1 MSRPQLDS
9 PLDSSAAL
17 DLSAMPAE
25 GELVRVGSGSAA
37 RAPVNRVEL
46 RARLCGVGMWTPAY
60 ADFDAWVAA
69 GLPDDLHVASA
80 DAAPPP
86 ALLLHPRLRR
96 RTSTL
101 TRATVTAVEAALA
114 GSGVAIDQVRFVLVS
129 SFGEIETT
137 VELLAQLGEPGGPVS
152 PTKFHNSVHNT
163 ATGYLSI
170 ASGNNRESTAL
181 AGGPHNLEI
190 GLLEA
195 LAGLA
200 ETGEDVVLLF
210 AEELLPRPFERSD
223 ADPTF
228 AVALHLKAGSSLGE
242 SGLELRVSNRT
253 RGPHS
258 LGAIAA
264 PSLPTMVA
272 AHSASLPC
280 SPIIE
285 LLRAVVGLRG
295 GDLAISKR
303 SILLAPG
310 SDHAGADG
318 SAVETEWTASL
329 HPLEST

>member
-1 MSRPQLDS
+1 MSRSQRDS
-9 PLDSSAAL
+9 PLESVATL
-17 DLSAMPAE
+17 AE
-25 GELVRVGSGSAA
+25 GEPVRVGAGSTVRAA
-37 RAPVNRVEL
+37 AARVEL

-69 GLPDDLHVASA
+69 GLPDDLHITNASS
-80 DAAPPP
+80 APPP

-101 TRATVTAVEAALA
+101 TRAAVTALEAALA
-114 GSGVAIDQVRFVLVS
+114 SSGVSIDQVRFVLVS

-137 VELLAQLGEPGGPVS
+137 VELLAQLGEPEGPVS

-163 ATGYLSI
+163 ATGYMSI
-170 ASGNNRESTAL
+170 ASGNHRESTAL

-228 AVALHLKAGSSLGE
+228 AVALHLRALTAPACE
-242 SGLELRVSNRT
+242 AAGLELRVTSRT
-253 RGPHS
+253 RGPQS
-258 LGAIAA
+258 PGAVAA

-272 AHSASLPC
+272 
-280 SPIIE
+280 PIVE
-285 LLRAVVGLRG
+285 LLRAVAGLRE
-295 GDLAISKR
+295 GDLAVSKR
-303 SILLAPG
+303 VILLA
-310 SDHAGADG
+310 GAAT

-329 HPLEST
+329 HPVHPT

>member
-1 MSRPQLDS
+1 MIRPQLDS
-9 PLDSSAAL
+9 PLESAAAL
-17 DLSAMPAE
+17 GPPALGE
-25 GELVRVGSGSAA
+25 GEPVRGGSGVAA
-37 RAPVNRVEL
+37 RAGAVRVEL
-46 RARLCGVGMWTPAY
+46 RARLCGVGLWTPAY

-69 GLPDDLHVASA
+69 GLPDDLYVATNASL
-80 DAAPPP
+80 PPP
-86 ALLLHPRLRR
+86 AQLLHPRLRR

-101 TRATVTAVEAALA
+101 TRAAVTAVEAALA
-114 GSGVAIDQVRFVLVS
+114 NSGVAIDQVRFVLVS

-137 VELLAQLGEPGGPVS
+137 VELLAQLGEPEGPVS

-200 ETGEDVVLLF
+200 ENGEDVVLIF

-228 AVALHLKAGSSLGE
+228 AVALHLRSSMGADE
-242 SGLELRVSNRT
+242 SGFELRVTSRT

-258 LGAIAA
+258 PAAVSA

-272 AHSASLPC
+272 
-280 SPIIE
+280 PIIE
-285 LLRAVVGLRG
+285 LLRAVAGLREG
-295 GDLAISKR
+295 NLAVSKR
-303 SILLAPG
+303 VILLAP
-310 SDHAGADG
+310 SSHHAGAGG

-329 HPLEST
+329 HDKST

>member
-1 MSRPQLDS
+1 
-9 PLDSSAAL
+9 
-17 DLSAMPAE
+17 
-25 GELVRVGSGSAA
+25 
-37 RAPVNRVEL
+37 
-46 RARLCGVGMWTPAY
+46 MWTPAY

-69 GLPDDLHVASA
+69 GLPDDLHVASDSA
-80 DAAPPP
+80 PVEAPP
-86 ALLLHPRLRR
+86 ASLLHPRLRR

-101 TRATVTAVEAALA
+101 TRAAVTALEAALA

-137 VELLAQLGEPGGPVS
+137 VDLLAQLGEPGGPIS

-181 AGGPHNLEI
+181 AGGPHNLEV

-210 AEELLPRPFERSD
+210 AEELLPRPFERRD

-228 AVALHLKAGSSLGE
+228 AVALHLKASSSPGE
-242 SGLELRVSNRT
+242 SGFELRVTNRT
-253 RGPHS
+253 RGSHS
-258 LGAIAA
+258 IGAPAA

-272 AHSASLPC
+272 
-280 SPIIE
+280 PIVE
-285 LLRAVVGLRG
+285 LLRAVAGLRE
-295 GDLAISKR
+295 GDLAVSKR
-303 SILLAPG
+303 VILLAP
-310 SDHAGADG
+310 HAGGVD
-318 SAVETEWTASL
+318 TEWTASL
-329 HPLEST
+329 HPAK

>member
-1 MSRPQLDS
+1 
-9 PLDSSAAL
+9 
-17 DLSAMPAE
+17 
-25 GELVRVGSGSAA
+25 
-37 RAPVNRVEL
+37 
-46 RARLCGVGMWTPAY
+46 MWTPAY

-69 GLPDDLHVASA
+69 GLPDDLHAASV
-80 DAAPPP
+80 DASGPP

-101 TRATVTAVEAALA
+101 TRATVTALEAALA
-114 GSGVAIDQVRFVLVS
+114 GSGVTIDQVRFVLVS

-137 VELLAQLGEPGGPVS
+137 VDLLAQLGEPGGPVS

-190 GLLEA
+190 GLLES

-200 ETGEDVVLLF
+200 ETSEDVVLLF

-228 AVALHLKAGSSLGE
+228 AVALHLKASASLGGTGSSLGE
-242 SGLELRVSNRT
+242 TDLELRVDSRA
-253 RGPHS
+253 RDPQSHGASAASS
-258 LGAIAA
+258 LPTPSLPTPSLPT

-272 AHSASLPC
+272 
-280 SPIIE
+280 PIVE
-285 LLRAVVGLRG
+285 LLRAVSSLRD
-295 GDLAISKR
+295 GDLAASER
-303 SILLAPG
+303 VILLAPD
-310 SDHAGADG
+310 SEN
-318 SAVETEWTASL
+318 VETEWTASL
-329 HPLEST
+329 HPIESI

>member
-1 MSRPQLDS
+1 MSRSQLDS
-9 PLDSSAAL
+9 
-17 DLSAMPAE
+17 
-25 GELVRVGSGSAA
+25 
-37 RAPVNRVEL
+37 RVEL

-69 GLPDDLHVASA
+69 GLPDDLHVGNA
-80 DAAPPP
+80 DTRSDPPP

-101 TRATVTAVEAALA
+101 TRAAVTALEAALA

-137 VELLAQLGEPGGPVS
+137 VDLLAQLGEPGGPIS

-200 ETGEDVVLLF
+200 ETGLVENTGDVVLLF

-228 AVALHLKAGSSLGE
+228 AVALHLKASSSPGE
-242 SGLELRVSNRT
+242 SGFELRVTNRA
-253 RGPHS
+253 RGSHS
-258 LGAIAA
+258 IGAPAA

-272 AHSASLPC
+272 
-280 SPIIE
+280 PIIE
-285 LLRAVVGLRG
+285 LLRAVAGLRE
-295 GDLAISKR
+295 GDLAVSKR
-303 SILLAPG
+303 VILLAP
-310 SDHAGADG
+310 AGGAGG
-318 SAVETEWTASL
+318 SAVDTEWTASL
-329 HPLEST
+329 HPIK

>member
-1 MSRPQLDS
+1 MS
-9 PLDSSAAL
+9 
-17 DLSAMPAE
+17 
-25 GELVRVGSGSAA
+25 GLVA
-37 RAPVNRVEL
+37 RASGALVEL

-69 GLPDDLHVASA
+69 GLPDDLHVHAAGA
-80 DAAPPP
+80 DALGPP

-101 TRATVTAVEAALA
+101 TRAAVTALEAALA
-114 GSGVAIDQVRFVLVS
+114 GSGVTIDQVRFVLVS

-137 VELLAQLGEPGGPVS
+137 VDLLAQLGEPGGPIS

-190 GLLEA
+190 GLLES

-228 AVALHLKAGSSLGE
+228 AVALHLKASASLGAKGSSLRE
-242 SGLELRVSNRT
+242 SDLELRVSNRT
-253 RGPHS
+253 RDPQS
-258 LGAIAA
+258 LGASAA
-264 PSLPTMVA
+264 PSLSTMVA
-272 AHSASLPC
+272 
-280 SPIIE
+280 PIVE
-285 LLRAVVGLRG
+285 LLRAVSSLRD
-295 GDLAISKR
+295 GDLAVSKR
-303 SILLAPG
+303 VILLAPD
-310 SDHAGADG
+310 SD
-318 SAVETEWTASL
+318 AVETEWTASL
-329 HPLEST
+329 HPIESI

>member
-1 MSRPQLDS
+1 MSGPVARA
-9 PLDSSAAL
+9 SAA
-17 DLSAMPAE
+17 
-25 GELVRVGSGSAA
+25 
-37 RAPVNRVEL
+37 RVEL

-69 GLPDDLHVASA
+69 GLPDDLHAARA
-80 DAAPPP
+80 DALGPP

-101 TRATVTAVEAALA
+101 TRAAVTALEAALA

-137 VELLAQLGEPGGPVS
+137 VDLLAQLGEPGGPVS

-190 GLLEA
+190 GLLES

-228 AVALHLKAGSSLGE
+228 AVALHLKASASLGGTGSPLGE
-242 SGLELRVSNRT
+242 TDLELRVTNRA
-253 RGPHS
+253 RGPRA
-258 LGAIAA
+258 LGASAPSLPT

-272 AHSASLPC
+272 
-280 SPIIE
+280 PIVE
-285 LLRAVVGLRG
+285 LLRAVASLRQ
-295 GDLAISKR
+295 GDLAVSER
-303 SILLAPG
+303 VLLLAPD
-310 SDHAGADG
+310 SG

-329 HPLEST
+329 HPAKSI

>member
-1 MSRPQLDS
+1 MSVSFGPPGPTAPS
-9 PLDSSAAL
+9 G
-17 DLSAMPAE
+17 PAE
-25 GELVRVGSGSAA
+25 GELVRVGSGSVA
-37 RAPVNRVEL
+37 RAPAARVEL
-46 RARLCGVGMWTPAY
+46 RARLCGVGMWTPTY

-69 GLPDDLHVASA
+69 GLPDDLHVARSVGGSE
-80 DAAPPP
+80 APAPP

-101 TRATVTAVEAALA
+101 TRAAVTALEAALA

-137 VELLAQLGEPGGPVS
+137 VELLAQLGEPGGPIS

-200 ETGEDVVLLF
+200 ENGEDVVLLF

-228 AVALHLKAGSSLGE
+228 AVALHLQAMKASSSSGAA
-242 SGLELRVSNRT
+242 GLELRVSNRA
-253 RGPHS
+253 RAPHS

-272 AHSASLPC
+272 PGSPGSPG
-280 SPIIE
+280 SPIID
-285 LLRAVVGLRG
+285 LLRAVAGLRG
-295 GDLAISKR
+295 GDPTVSKR
-303 SILLAPG
+303 VILLAPG
-310 SDHAGADG
+310 SG

-329 HPLEST
+329 HPLESP

>member
-1 MSRPQLDS
+1 MR
-9 PLDSSAAL
+9 A
-17 DLSAMPAE
+17 
-25 GELVRVGSGSAA
+25 GSGSVA
-37 RAPVNRVEL
+37 RASTRVEL
-46 RARLCGVGMWTPAY
+46 RARLCGVGMWTPTY
-60 ADFDAWVAA
+60 SDFEAWVAA
-69 GLPDDLHVASA
+69 GLPNDLHVASGSP
-80 DAAPPP
+80 DAASPP

-101 TRATVTAVEAALA
+101 TRACVTAVEAALS

-137 VELLAQLGEPGGPVS
+137 VDLLAQLGVPGGPIS

-170 ASGNNRESTAL
+170 ASGNHRESTAL

-195 LAGLA
+195 LAGLVSGLA
-200 ETGEDVVLLF
+200 ESDDDVVLLL

-228 AVALHLKAGSSLGE
+228 AVALHLKRSSLAE
-242 SGLELRVSNRT
+242 STSRELELRVTNRT

-258 LGAIAA
+258 LAASDAIMGPSLPSL

-272 AHSASLPC
+272 
-280 SPIIE
+280 PIVE
-285 LLRAVVGLRG
+285 LLRAVAGLRE
-295 GDLAISKR
+295 GDLAVSKR
-303 SILLAPG
+303 VILLAPG
-310 SDHAGADG
+310 HHAGG
-318 SAVETEWTASL
+318 AVETEWTASL
-329 HPLEST
+329 HPATST